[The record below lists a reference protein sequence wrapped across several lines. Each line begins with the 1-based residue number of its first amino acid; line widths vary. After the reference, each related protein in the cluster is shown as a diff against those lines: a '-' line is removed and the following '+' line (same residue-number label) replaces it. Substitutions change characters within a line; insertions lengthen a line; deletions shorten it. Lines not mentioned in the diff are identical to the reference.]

1 MVFELWTL
9 DFGHLVLLSA
19 LAEGR
24 DLEAEKALAT
34 TLPGIH
40 VKHHHHHHRHHE
52 AVQFAGIVY
61 IVYIA
66 YFTTEKRL
74 LQSPKKVLLFRFL
87 IVTFNLLK
95 VTLRMHFTGTAKA
108 MVGSFTL
115 RSPLGSKM

>member
-1 MVFELWTL
+1 M
-9 DFGHLVLLSA
+9 DKGHLVLLSA
-19 LAEGR
+19 LAEGG

-40 VKHHHHHHRHHE
+40 VNHHHHHRHHE

-66 YFTTEKRL
+66 HYTTARRL

-87 IVTFNLLK
+87 IV
-95 VTLRMHFTGTAKA
+95 
-108 MVGSFTL
+108 SFIII
-115 RSPLGSKM
+115 

>member
-1 MVFELWTL
+1 M
-9 DFGHLVLLSA
+9 DKGHLVLLSA
-19 LAEGR
+19 LAEGG

-40 VKHHHHHHRHHE
+40 VKHHHHE

-66 YFTTEKRL
+66 YFTTEKRF

-115 RSPLGSKM
+115 PLRPPLD